1 MAGLSAVTKAVQSV
15 LQRVHS
21 LAARKADL
29 KAEHL
34 VSSMAVT
41 SVVVLAV
48 E

>member
-1 MAGLSAVTKAVQSV
+1 MADLLVVTKAVQSV

-21 LAARKADL
+21 LVVRKAGL
-29 KAEHL
+29 KAEHW

-41 SVVVLAV
+41 LVVVLVV